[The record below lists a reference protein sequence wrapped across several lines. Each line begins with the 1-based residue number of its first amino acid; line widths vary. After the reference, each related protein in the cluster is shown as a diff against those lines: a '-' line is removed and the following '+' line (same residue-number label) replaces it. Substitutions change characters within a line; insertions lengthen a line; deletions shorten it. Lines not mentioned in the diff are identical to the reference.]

1 MPERR
6 RDKVN
11 MSKIKILHAADLH
24 LDSPFEGLPAGK
36 AAIRRGEQRA
46 LLSRIAEL
54 TRREGVQLVLLAG
67 DLLDSENT
75 YYETGEELCR
85 SLSQIAAPVFI
96 SPGNHDFYSPKSVYA
111 RLKLPENVHVFSSG
125 DIEAVTLPELGA
137 RVFGAAFTDK
147 RSGAMLRGFHAE
159 HEDGL
164 LNVLCIHG
172 DVGVKDSAY
181 DPISEDELRASGMD
195 YVALGHVHKAS
206 GLKKAG
212 DTWYSWPGCPEGRGF
227 DETGEKTVSIVTL
240 GDGECSLEPVCIAS
254 RRYEIL
260 KIDVTGTDPLLAIH
274 TSLPDETVKDVYRI
288 ILTGESDTSPDLS
301 RLHYNLEELFFE
313 LQLRD
318 ETRLRRS
325 VWERAGDDTL
335 RGLFLKKLRDAFD
348 AARDEGDRRRIEQA
362 ARWGLA
368 AMDNAE
374 EVVQHEDP

>member
-1 MPERR
+1 
-6 RDKVN
+6 

-111 RLKLPENVHVFSSG
+111 RLKLPENVHVFTSG

-212 DTWYSWPGCPEGRGF
+212 DTWYSWPGDR
-227 DETGEKTVSIVTL
+227 K
-240 GDGECSLEPVCIAS
+240 
-254 RRYEIL
+254 
-260 KIDVTGTDPLLAIH
+260 
-274 TSLPDETVKDVYRI
+274 
-288 ILTGESDTSPDLS
+288 
-301 RLHYNLEELFFE
+301 
-313 LQLRD
+313 
-318 ETRLRRS
+318 S
-325 VWERAGDDTL
+325 V
-335 RGLFLKKLRDAFD
+335 
-348 AARDEGDRRRIEQA
+348 
-362 ARWGLA
+362 
-368 AMDNAE
+368 
-374 EVVQHEDP
+374 V